1 MDKIKGIFIAA
12 AIVLGASVAWFTSN
26 FFYTLFW
33 AYLDRWKFK
42 EADVIAYTLANL
54 TPFSLV
60 IVLSAIFY
68 FFVRREMAKQI
79 ALSPARLREIEAQE
93 IHAAELRRHT
103 DALEREERAN
113 TPIQLALKAAFEHKG
128 QAQVRHIVGEPLEPF
143 PNWAMKNPPA
153 LDDSIA
159 EYLPDVRVADS
170 LAAQRLFEG
179 KDGDNLIPLLEAEKI
194 FAWARPMGRGEPA
207 PIRVPGNVWRTNQM
221 WVMPKGDN
229 PHMRNQT
236 FIKTKTTNE
245 TSYYDLR
252 LNCAQLK
259 RVWPNFEYA
268 TPSPVVPWPDF
279 DKWDKRTNFR
289 LFEIACLWTDREP
302 GLPLTAEAVQC
313 FKVLEQAIWDK
324 HLKIRSESVREAIV
338 SAIAISEGRESKA
351 NPNWV
356 IDKDALLLYAAGT
369 NEKPR
374 FLFPEERV

>member
-1 MDKIKGIFIAA
+1 MRATRQFWAVFWMLA
-12 AIVLGASVAWFTSN
+12 VVLAGLIAWFLGNLLYS
-26 FFYTLFW
+26 LFW
-33 AYLDRWKFK
+33 KQLGDWGFPIT
-42 EADVIAYTLANL
+42 EAQMIAYICAHLA
-54 TPFSLV
+54 PFALALLV
-60 IVLSAIFY
+60 TAFLAVLI
-68 FFVRREMAKQI
+68 R
-79 ALSPARLREIEAQE
+79 
-93 IHAAELRRHT
+93 
-103 DALEREERAN
+103 N
-113 TPIQLALKAAFEHKG
+113 QLAFAGSQAPGFASTAPRSSETAVAA
-128 QAQVRHIVGEPLEPF
+128 L
-143 PNWAMKNPPA
+143 KNPSA

-179 KDGDNLIPLLEAEKI
+179 RDGDNLIPLLEAEKI

-221 WVMPKGDN
+221 WVVPKGDN

-252 LNCAQLK
+252 LNRAQLK
-259 RVWPNFEYA
+259 RVWPNFEYV

-302 GLPLTAEAVQC
+302 GLPLTAETVQC

-338 SAIAISEGRESKA
+338 SAIAISKGRESKA